1 MKALVVYDSFFG
13 NTEIIAQA
21 ISKALNAPAVRVGEM
36 KPEQLQGVELM
47 IVGSP
52 TRAFSPTAAI
62 KSFLKALPAKSL
74 RGVKSAAFDTRMD
87 IGEVNVPILKFMAG
101 IFGYAAPAVA
111 KLLMKKGASSCA
123 QPEGY
128 FVKASEGP
136 LKNGEADRAASWA
149 MQLAKN
155 P

>member
-13 NTEIIAQA
+13 NTEKIAHA
-21 ISKALNAPAVRVGEM
+21 VAKALGAPALRAGEIN
-36 KPEQLQGVELM
+36 PEQLKGVEL
-47 IVGSP
+47 IVVGSP
-52 TRAFSPTAAI
+52 TRAFSPTAAV

-74 RGVKSAAFDTRMD
+74 RGVKCAAFDTRVN
-87 IGEVNVPILKFMAG
+87 IAEVNVPILKFMAG
-101 IFGYAAPAVA
+101 IFGYAAPAMA

-123 QPEGY
+123 QPEGF

-136 LKNGEADRAASWA
+136 LKEGEIERAADWA
-149 MQLAKN
+149 VKLAKN